1 MPEVSA
7 GAEPNQHNQREHL
20 NYENVDCRDESVGR
34 LVHSEICLPQGRI
47 RPRAAAVRD
56 FNISYPVRRLP

>member
-1 MPEVSA
+1 MPEVGA
-7 GAEPNQHNQREHL
+7 GPEPIPENQREQL

-34 LVHSEICLPQGRI
+34 LVHSEIRLPQGRL
-47 RPRAAAVRD
+47 RPHAAAGRD

>member
-1 MPEVSA
+1 MSVACA
-7 GAEPNQHNQREHL
+7 GAERNQDNQREQL

-34 LVHSEICLPQGRI
+34 LVHSEIRLPQGRLC
-47 RPRAAAVRD
+47 PHAAAVRN